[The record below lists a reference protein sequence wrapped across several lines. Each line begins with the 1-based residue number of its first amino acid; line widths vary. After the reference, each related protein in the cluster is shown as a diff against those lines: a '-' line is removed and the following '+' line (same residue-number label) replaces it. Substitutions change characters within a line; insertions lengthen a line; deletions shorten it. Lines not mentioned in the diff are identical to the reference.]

1 MVYNKLHSKFML
13 GGTAMACMKCGRD
26 TQPGQVF
33 CDTCL
38 EIMEWY
44 PVKPGT
50 AVQLPKRQESSVR
63 KVSKRRGPTPEEQI
77 KGLRRQIRFLSVL
90 LTILMLLVCL
100 MAIPTYRY
108 LMEEHVLP
116 GQNYSTVTHTSTQP
130 PTQTGN

>member
-1 MVYNKLHSKFML
+1 
-13 GGTAMACMKCGRD
+13 MACMKCGRD

-33 CDTCL
+33 CDSCL

-50 AVQLPKRQESSVR
+50 AVQLPKRQEAPIR
-63 KVSKRRGPTPEEQI
+63 KVPKRRVPSPEEQI
-77 KGLRRQIRFLSVL
+77 KGLRRQVHILSIL
-90 LTILMLLVCL
+90 LAIMMLLVGL
-100 MAIPTYRY
+100 LSIPTYRY

-130 PTQTGN
+130 TSQTGN